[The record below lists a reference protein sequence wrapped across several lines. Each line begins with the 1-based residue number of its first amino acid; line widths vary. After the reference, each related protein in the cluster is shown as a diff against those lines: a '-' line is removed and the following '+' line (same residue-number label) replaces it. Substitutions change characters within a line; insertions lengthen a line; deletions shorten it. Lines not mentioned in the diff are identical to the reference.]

1 MLNRQ
6 TCNPC
11 FCNVTAL
18 SFTHVNFLQTIHF
31 LAGRWST
38 SGPKWV
44 THISCHHKNTIG
56 ETGENKTDEQ
66 TRTMLMV
73 NSEQKESMQHY
84 ISHSIYGLTLAWI
97 TSENSTKQLE
107 CRRLLTR
114 SSYTGPYLLCYYLTT
129 PVSGVNCP
137 CPWFHA
143 NSFCCPVA
151 NCLSAPLSNQL
162 SFASL
167 TTSGYGEIS
176 GQKILCRFWHETR
189 QRSRLL
195 GGPPI

>member
-1 MLNRQ
+1 MASNQLVAPRG
-6 TCNPC
+6 
-11 FCNVTAL
+11 VM
-18 SFTHVNFLQTIHF
+18 
-31 LAGRWST
+31 
-38 SGPKWV
+38 
-44 THISCHHKNTIG
+44 HISCHYKNTIEG
-56 ETGENKTDEQ
+56 AGENRRTNEQ
-66 TRTMLMV
+66 TRTMLGV

-107 CRRLLTR
+107 CRHLLTP
-114 SSYTGPYLLCYYLTT
+114 SSFTGPNLLCYCLTA

-143 NSFCCPVA
+143 NSVCPL
-151 NCLSAPLSNQL
+151 LSPTNSLSCP
-162 SFASL
+162 L

-176 GQKILCRFWHETR
+176 GPKALCLVSRQNR
-189 QRSRLL
+189 QRNRLL